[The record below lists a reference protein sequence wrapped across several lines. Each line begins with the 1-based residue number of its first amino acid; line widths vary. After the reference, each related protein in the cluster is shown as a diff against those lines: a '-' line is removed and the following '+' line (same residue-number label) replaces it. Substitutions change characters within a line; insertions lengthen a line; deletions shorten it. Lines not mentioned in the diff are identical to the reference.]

1 MEPSGKHQSTASV
14 RHHLPGHSVYR
25 PFVSV
30 GVCQASSPGA
40 CSRFTLHDK
49 VRPLHGAKE
58 MITRIL
64 RYCVA
69 SHDRVCRLVGRPGRR
84 TRRARPGQA
93 GPPSRARRLALHG
106 RGPGGAPPGCAHG
119 WAGRYLWPGAI
130 GGGWERAAGIQLN
143 PCAPLSTG
151 SKSSLLKPSYLPS
164 RFDDIFR
171 STRMPANSC
180 GEPSTPLT
188 G

>member
-119 WAGRYLWPGAI
+119 RAGRGWQLPDAFEAVDGGPDSLFVAPGGRRGR
-130 GGGWERAAGIQLN
+130 GGLGPVHWRAD
-143 PCAPLSTG
+143 
-151 SKSSLLKPSYLPS
+151 SLPQG
-164 RFDDIFR
+164 FVD
-171 STRMPANSC
+171 
-180 GEPSTPLT
+180 
-188 G
+188 